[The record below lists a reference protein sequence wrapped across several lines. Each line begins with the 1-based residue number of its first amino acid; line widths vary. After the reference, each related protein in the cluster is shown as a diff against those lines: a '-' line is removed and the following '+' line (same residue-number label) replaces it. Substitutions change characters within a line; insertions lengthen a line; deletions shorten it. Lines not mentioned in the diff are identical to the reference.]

1 MYYDDGGESAATVCG
16 IDSGTTSAG
25 LEVKPA
31 KQESHGVQMGE
42 IALLILDECH
52 HCKKRHPANLIMQQF
67 WHPAPVSTRPRI
79 FGMTASP
86 VDTKKGSKG
95 SLQSLFAELEAN
107 LGAKVWAT
115 LAAMLQ

>member
-1 MYYDDGGESAATVCG
+1 
-16 IDSGTTSAG
+16 
-25 LEVKPA
+25 
-31 KQESHGVQMGE
+31 MGE

-52 HCKKRHPANLIMQQF
+52 HCKKRHPANLVMQQF
-67 WHPAPVSTRPRI
+67 WHPAAPGARPRI

-107 LGAKVWAT
+107 LGAKVAIGGLSLSPAVSKDNAT
-115 LAAMLQ
+115 PGLSRQAVPGWQAVGQCVHCCVGV